1 MGKCLGAL
9 VGCHLG
15 GRPFVRSLGVVDRSC
30 EIRPVRPYYL
40 SWGDCRNDDHTSH
53 HIYHRVY
60 SHCPSYSPHRAG
72 SRHRVHSRFRDGNPH
87 PCNGPPRVDFGHCN
101 EVVRPLNT
109 DRVVNGGYRATLHW
123 VAVLCGVQAPYV
135 YSACYTHIALVC
147 GPDNDTLGKDT
158 LTIPEV
164 D

>member
-101 EVVRPLNT
+101 
-109 DRVVNGGYRATLHW
+109 GGDLHLDIILSIGSGHW
-123 VAVLCGVQAPYV
+123 AALCGVVALLGVRELCV
-135 YSACYTHIALVC
+135 YSEGYTHIALLCLFRVKNWTMR
-147 GPDNDTLGKDT
+147 P
-158 LTIPEV
+158 
-164 D
+164 